1 MGQVGTSVPSSK
13 RVAKKARPQ
22 PKMKEAPSNE
32 GAFLVSATP
41 SIRKAPGVGTGDGGG
56 VVNEGR
62 ESPNLGQSGLIHEH
76 RKMVIS
82 GITGCDG

>member
-1 MGQVGTSVPSSK
+1 MRKEFGVSNRNVDS
-13 RVAKKARPQ
+13 RRFR
-22 PKMKEAPSNE
+22 PKMKEASSFK

-41 SIRKAPGVGTGDGGG
+41 SSGSPRGWGTSDGGG

-62 ESPNLGQSGLIHEH
+62 ESPNLGQSGLLQEH